1 MGQFQ
6 SDESFREHTVYSLS
20 FAGDSSSID
29 PESDDDDTILSLI
42 DDRMKRQLRNS
53 YNALISSPSSN
64 AIASAHQ
71 KVTHTHTRLV
81 PPQLSNLAADSEAL
95 LCANERIER
104 KLPPMEG
111 DDDEG
116 EEASDEYYHYRV
128 QQPLP
133 KTVDDISSSSKLDE
147 DARAIVVTD
156 TKNPFRIVAVNAAW
170 EDLCGYRRE
179 ECRGDAL
186 GPLLHGPETDA
197 CTVTAMLSR
206 LLAGEEAG
214 AVLINYTKDG
224 KRFRNNIRV
233 GPVVDEM
240 GKTVNFVGVLREV
253 KDDNNDDDNFG
264 GDGRTRM
271 QLPFL
276 S

>member
-29 PESDDDDTILSLI
+29 PESNDDTTLSLI

-53 YNALISSPSSN
+53 YNALISSPSAN
-64 AIASAHQ
+64 AIASAYE
-71 KVTHTHTRLV
+71 KILHTHTRAV
-81 PPQLSNLAADSEAL
+81 PPQLLNLAADAEAL
-95 LCANERIER
+95 RANERIER
-104 KLPPMEG
+104 TLPPLEG
-111 DDDEG
+111 DDDD
-116 EEASDEYYHYRV
+116 EEASDEYYHV

-133 KTVDDISSSSKLDE
+133 KTVDDISSSKKLDE

-156 TKNPFRIVAVNAAW
+156 IKNPFRIVAVNAAW

-179 ECRGDAL
+179 ECRGHAL

-197 CTVTAMLSR
+197 GTVTAMLSR

-214 AVLINYTKDG
+214 AVLTNYTKDG
-224 KRFRNNIRV
+224 KRFMNNIRV
-233 GPVVDEM
+233 RPIVDEM

-253 KDDNNDDDNFG
+253 KDDDNDEDNNFG
-264 GDGRTRM
+264 GEWRTRM
-271 QLPFL
+271 QLPFT